1 MDKKELRYDPIRA
14 KILSFLTYVENN
26 QNCVYWYLTNT
37 EQHDSWKKKRQTQ
50 ESKKIGRAGEDYV
63 YKFEYNKLIKANKK
77 DLANKIDKHYEK
89 YEYPGWDITSFDTN
103 GEKIFIEV
111 KSTKG
116 EVINDLDITDNEWE
130 AAQKERTN
138 YYVYLVNKVLT
149 EN

>member
-1 MDKKELRYDPIRA
+1 MFNGKHVEIS
-14 KILSFLTYVENN
+14 IL
-26 QNCVYWYLTNT
+26 NT
-37 EQHDSWKKKRQTQ
+37 LLYILVFD
-50 ESKKIGRAGEDYV
+50 AV
-63 YKFEYNKLIKANKK
+63 
-77 DLANKIDKHYEK
+77 HYEK

-130 AAQKERTN
+130 AAQKERMN

-149 EN
+149 ENIQIFEIIKNPADCVEKKQISLSVSVWNLKLN